1 MTAAPKHA
9 EGEPGEVIARK
20 VSKVEEEEFTT
31 VIQKFELDTP
41 KIIRTEPKFLL

>member
-20 VSKVEEEEFTT
+20 VSKVEEEEFT
-31 VIQKFELDTP
+31 E
-41 KIIRTEPKFLL
+41 